1 MKLFKWT
8 GIITGILLLLFIA
21 LHIWINYTAKHI
33 VQDLVES
40 RSNGRLKMKIQKFRF
55 SWFSKRVDLTN
66 AVIYSVD
73 SVNSVTAYRF
83 HVKHVKL
90 SVQEILPILLEKKLL
105 IDSLNLDQ
113 PDFSVTRI
121 KALPGK
127 DTAGKKQ
134 VSIPEELGKIY
145 TSIQQA
151 LQAFRINRFQIE
163 GARFTLVNKLQ
174 PEQLPMTIGNIHFHI
189 DNLAV
194 GKPADDGKEKLLFSD
209 NVVLSSHH
217 QDIVFPDNRHRL
229 AFSRFRIN
237 LKQQVVEFDSCTITT
252 EQKGTDSSRFRVFV
266 DTLRLSRID
275 FDTLYRTEVI
285 KADSVLCL
293 NPRFELEVK
302 NTRRQPGEKRK
313 GPRLEEI
320 VQQLTGDLLLGTVLV
335 RNADFHINTNT
346 GDRQATFNFTN
357 NSFELQGLKVSRK
370 AARPLTVKN
379 VALAIRNYENFIR
392 DSTYKLSFDSI
403 LIREDRVYLD
413 RFVLEKFT
421 AGTVSS
427 RFSIPRFELNG
438 LSWDDLVFN
447 QQLIAE
453 EATLYH
459 PVINYLAA
467 SSPVVNKGKKSIFTI
482 LGTIGQQIQLDKMN
496 IVHGR
501 IDIALKNNNAV
512 QLEDASMTISTRT
525 LFKARKARAIEP
537 AVDYLNFSKGVI
549 RAGHLEIGLQDVT
562 YNGKQNGFL
571 LAKRVRVTDQQ
582 KEMDITAENAAV
594 DDILTDEETG
604 DISATGIRWDKASV
618 ELHLPEQSKKRAT
631 PPAIEL
637 KDLRGGE
644 TRIAIVRGAK
654 KISTLVHSISA
665 DEIRQEPGQPLYL
678 QHPVL
683 SGEQLEFLDSGI
695 KLTIGQYQLADSVL
709 SVLKKVAYIN
719 NTNGNN
725 LSFQAPEITGITIIR
740 SLLSRS
746 ILLDAVTIDAPYI
759 NLDLAGNT
767 GKTNWPE
774 LHIGRLQMNQPN
786 LALQVPGP
794 GGSLQF
800 NWDGHT
806 KKNNFLL
813 FKNVKASPAQ
823 RLQVDSI
830 DLQMDNFSYL
840 SPGKKQF
847 NAGQGEMEATLEQL
861 NYQAHPDEPAE
872 WSVRVRQVA
881 ARQFIIDSLGRNKG
895 RLQLD
900 EISIEQL
907 QISDHTLANPYRLTE
922 ANNRFRLEKFTGQY
936 QDAVNQFRWKNAGYS
951 QGSGYCTVDSF
962 QYSPTP
968 VLDSFLARLP
978 FQKDY
983 ISTGCA
989 GVVIGPIDQKS
1000 FIQDSVF
1007 RIGKISIAQTWFT
1020 DYKDKRLPFAAGTIR
1035 PLPVE
1040 LISKIPVGIAV
1051 DTVQLHTA
1059 RVLYT
1064 EVSDKT
1070 KKAGTIPV
1078 TRMQIELLQVKNR
1091 FIKEGDSLQ
1100 ITATGFVMDS
1110 IWTRLKVKAAYL
1122 DSLSGFRMTLRAKA
1136 GDIRV
1141 LNPVLIPLVSV
1152 KLNSGELDT
1161 LSLRATGREYLTLGE
1176 LKMYYRNLS
1185 IRFLKAGKDERQ
1197 AFLTRLK
1204 SFMANS
1210 FVIRK
1215 NNKSRTGD
1223 VFALRKRDR
1232 SAINYLLRIVISGM
1246 GSSTGAKSNKKMI
1259 RRYRQELQD
1268 RGLPAFDRE

>member
-1 MKLFKWT
+1 MKFFKWT

-66 AVIYSVD
+66 AVIYSTD
-73 SVNSVTAYRF
+73 SIHPVTAYRF
-83 HVKHVKL
+83 HVQHVKL
-90 SVQEILPILLEKKLL
+90 SVQEILPILLDKKLL

-113 PDFSVTRI
+113 PDFTVTRL
-121 KALPGK
+121 KPLPDK
-127 DTAGKKQ
+127 DSAAKKQ

-145 TSIQQA
+145 NSIQEA
-151 LQAFRINRFQIE
+151 LQTFRINRFQIND
-163 GARFTLVNKLQ
+163 ARFTLVNKLQ
-174 PEQLPMTIGNIHFHI
+174 PAQEPMRISNIHFHI
-189 DNLAV
+189 DNLSV
-194 GKPADDGKEKLLFSD
+194 GNNRKGEKEKLLFSD
-209 NVVLSSHH
+209 NVVLSSRN

-229 AFSRFRIN
+229 SFRNFRIN
-237 LKQQVVEFDSCTITT
+237 LKEQQVEFDSCTITA
-252 EQKGTDSSRFRVFV
+252 EQKETGRSRFRVFV

-293 NPRFELEVK
+293 NPRFDLEVE
-302 NTRRQPGEKRK
+302 NNRRLPGEKKK

-346 GDRQATFNFTN
+346 GDQQASFNFTN
-357 NSFELQGLKVSRK
+357 NSFELQGLKVSRL
-370 AARPLTVKN
+370 AAKPLTVKN

-413 RFVLEKFT
+413 HFVFDKFA
-421 AGTVSS
+421 AGTLSS
-427 RFSIPRFELNG
+427 RFSIPRFELTG

-447 QQLIAE
+447 QQLRAR
-453 EATLYH
+453 EATLYD
-459 PVINYLAA
+459 PVINYNAA
-467 SSPVVNKGKKSIFTI
+467 VAPAGSKGKKSIFTT
-482 LGTIGQQIQLDKMN
+482 LGNIGQLIQLDKMN
-496 IVHGR
+496 IRHGR
-501 IDIALKNNNAV
+501 IDIELKNNNAV

-525 LFKARKARAIEP
+525 LFKARKARALEP
-537 AVDYLNFSKGVI
+537 AVDRLNFRKGII
-549 RAGHLEIGLQDVT
+549 RAGNLVIGLADVI
-562 YNGKQNGFL
+562 YNGHQNGFL
-571 LAKRVRVTDQQ
+571 LASKVRVTDQQ
-582 KEMDITAENAAV
+582 KEMDITAINAAV
-594 DDILTDEETG
+594 DDILVDEETG
-604 DISATGIRWDKASV
+604 DITANGIRWDTASV
-618 ELHLPEQSKKRAT
+618 ELQLPAQPEKKSGT
-631 PPAIEL
+631 PSIEL

-644 TRIAIVRGAK
+644 TRIAITQGER
-654 KISTLVHSISA
+654 KINTLLHTIQA
-665 DEIRQEPGQPLYL
+665 DEIKKEPGQVL
-678 QHPVL
+678 QLLHPAVQ
-683 SGEQLEFLDSGI
+683 GEQLLYTDKTQSLRVGRYQVEDSLPSTLEQVTYSSISNGTFQFRAPLITGNVAIGSALANTIRLDTVLVQSPQVQLDLSDNPR
-695 KLTIGQYQLADSVL
+695 KQKWPDLQIGQLRLLQPRIEL
-709 SVLKKVAYIN
+709 
-719 NTNGNN
+719 
-725 LSFQAPEITGITIIR
+725 R
-740 SLLSRS
+740 S
-746 ILLDAVTIDAPYI
+746 P
-759 NLDLAGNT
+759 GT
-767 GKTNWPE
+767 GKGAT
-774 LHIGRLQMNQPN
+774 
-786 LALQVPGP
+786 
-794 GGSLQF
+794 F
-800 NWDGHT
+800 NWDGYA
-806 KKNNFLL
+806 KKNNYLL
-813 FKNVKASPAQ
+813 LKNCFSQPAGK
-823 RLQVDSI
+823 LQVGSME
-830 DLQMDNFSYL
+830 LHMDHFSYQ

-847 NAGQGEMEATLEQL
+847 NAGDGEVEAVVEELT
-861 NYQAHPDEPAE
+861 YDKAADEPAE
-872 WSVRVRQVA
+872 WSARIRQLA
-881 ARQFIIDSLGRNKG
+881 ARQFTVDSLGRKKG

-900 EISIEQL
+900 EARLNQL
-907 QISDHTLANPYRLTE
+907 QISDQTLTDPYRLTA
-922 ANNRFRLEKFTGQY
+922 ANKLFRLENFSGNYIDPVK
-936 QDAVNQFRWKNAGYS
+936 QFSWKNAGYS
-951 QGSGYCTVDSF
+951 QESGYCTVDSF
-962 QYSPTP
+962 QYTPTP
-968 VLDSFLARLP
+968 ELDSFLARLT

-989 GVVIGPIDQKS
+989 AVVIGPIDRTS

-1007 RIGKISIAQTWFT
+1007 RIGKIRIGQTWFT
-1020 DYKDKRLPFAAGTIR
+1020 DYKDKRQPFAAGAIR

-1040 LISKIPVGIAV
+1040 LISRIPVGIAV
-1051 DTVQLHTA
+1051 DTVQLQQA
-1059 RVLYT
+1059 SVLYT
-1064 EVSDKT
+1064 EFSEKT
-1070 KKAGTIPV
+1070 NKAATIPV
-1078 TRMQIELLQVKNR
+1078 TRMQIELLHVKNR
-1091 FIKEGDSLQ
+1091 FIKKGDSLY
-1100 ITATGFVMDS
+1100 ISATGYVMDS
-1110 IWTRLKVKAAYL
+1110 IWTRLKVQAAYR

-1259 RRYRQELQD
+1259 RRYRQELRQK
-1268 RGLPAFDRE
+1268 GLPAFDR